1 MISFNDVPIQDDSLT
16 ARRIGEETVI
26 VSSDGEVLHSMNDV
40 ATFIW
45 GLLDGNTPLSSIAA
59 RVCEEYEVS
68 REVAEKDLRSF
79 VDELLEKG
87 LVHVGT

>member
-1 MISFNDVPIQDDSLT
+1 MTSFTDVPIRDDSLT

-26 VSSDGEVLHSMNDV
+26 ISSDGEVLHSMNDV

-45 GLLDGNTPLSSIAA
+45 GLLDGNTPLSGIAA

-87 LVHVGT
+87 LIHVGT